1 MTPGSIRRHQ
11 AVYRGIVAVTPQSH
25 RARHGKSQVT
35 LFGDLLAT
43 GETPMRLWIRVLPD
57 LLGVF
62 AAHRQEVA
70 YHVIRASLAL
80 AGMAPIAIGVVM
92 GSIWLDEYGDVS
104 VLFPATAAGLVL
116 QGGLGLLWLMRRL
129 ERWRPIS
136 DQLFVV
142 TEMAALAI
150 GGIVLG
156 TAILTR
162 TPANPETL
170 RMMVGTAAMAH
181 AALGLTALRLTR
193 RRTTESSMPD

>member
-1 MTPGSIRRHQ
+1 
-11 AVYRGIVAVTPQSH
+11 
-25 RARHGKSQVT
+25 
-35 LFGDLLAT
+35 
-43 GETPMRLWIRVLPD
+43 
-57 LLGVF
+57 
-62 AAHRQEVA
+62 
-70 YHVIRASLAL
+70 
-80 AGMAPIAIGVVM
+80 MAPIAIGVVI

-136 DQLFVV
+136 DRLFVV